1 VRPSY
6 TKPWAPVE
14 ERQVVPV
21 MVGNRC
27 VGSAYNRGPA
37 GWSAYDVNDID
48 LGLGRDFAHAVVQD
62 TGGD

>member
-1 VRPSY
+1 
-6 TKPWAPVE
+6 
-14 ERQVVPV
+14 

-48 LGLGRDFAHAVVQD
+48 LGLGRDFAHAVSKILAA
-62 TGGD
+62 TSS